1 MEKYKPAGFWIRFLA
16 NIIDGILI
24 YIIGAIIAI
33 LINDERF
40 FSSPGNE
47 ANTWYSSPSEDIS
60 NLIYVVVFIIIFTAS
75 KYKGSPGKLA
85 CRIQVLN
92 VEMTQISML
101 KSIGRFFA
109 YFLSAL
115 PLGIGFLMAGWN
127 EEKKGLHD
135 IICSTRVV
143 YRI

>member
-1 MEKYKPAGFWIRFLA
+1 MEKYKPAGFWVRFLA
-16 NIIDGILI
+16 NAIDGILT

-33 LINDERF
+33 IINDERF

-60 NLIYVVVFIIIFTAS
+60 NLIYVVVFVIIFTAS

-127 EEKKGLHD
+127 EEKKALHD
-135 IICSTRVV
+135 IVCSTRVV